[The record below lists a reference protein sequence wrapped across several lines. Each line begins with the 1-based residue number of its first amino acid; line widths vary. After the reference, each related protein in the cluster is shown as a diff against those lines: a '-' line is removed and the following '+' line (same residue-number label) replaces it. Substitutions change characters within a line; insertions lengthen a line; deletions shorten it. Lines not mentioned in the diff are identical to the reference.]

1 MIFNILIGMNNLH
14 PLLDFV
20 SKFRIKIIEYL
31 IRQGKI
37 PDSCTNWDSMYN
49 HLARVKNNKKQKIW
63 SQIDLAAENLGLDYD
78 DWIILKSISHNVNN
92 QKHPNP
98 RLTKEAVFIKIETLN
113 GTMYDDCYRP
123 LKSLVDLFE
132 QNNWL

>member
-1 MIFNILIGMNNLH
+1 MDDLIGMNNLH

-49 HLARVKNNKKQKIW
+49 HLTSVNNNRKQKIW

-78 DWIILKSISHNVNN
+78 DWIILKSISYNVNN
-92 QKHPNP
+92 QRHPNP
-98 RLTKEAVFIKIETLN
+98 RLTKEAAFIKIETLI

-123 LKSLVDLFE
+123 LKSLVNLFE